1 MVSVRIA
8 VRVMLGFGLESRSD
22 ETFFFG
28 FFLFSW
34 KYSDFLMFDA
44 RKEVL
49 YGRYIYNVSDINIF
63 NADLIL

>member
-34 KYSDFLMFDA
+34 KYSDFLMFDSIEEL
-44 RKEVL
+44 RV
-49 YGRYIYNVSDINIF
+49 
-63 NADLIL
+63 

>member
-49 YGRYIYNVSDINIF
+49 YGRYIGLFITLVTLIF
-63 NADLIL
+63 STLI